1 MRRMIAA
8 GPSAKRP
15 PHIGL
20 GAGALGPAG
29 SSPRVSAAF
38 LATLGTVA
46 LALLLAVT
54 VKAGLAAEP
63 DLKPGEFI
71 PASPPQPA
79 PEVSFSDLSGNGVAL
94 ADFKGKLV
102 LLNLWATWC
111 QPCLTEMPS
120 LEKLQEKSE
129 EKLIVAAVSEDRR
142 GKEVVEPFVAKHGLD
157 KVKIY
162 LDPKSAVGH
171 AFSVRGLPTT
181 LVIDTKGQVVG
192 RVEGAAEWDSDK
204 MTKALQPFLPEASD
218 EPKLKK
224 AERQGG

>member
-1 MRRMIAA
+1 MRRIIAA

-29 SSPRVSAAF
+29 SSPRVSAAFF

-94 ADFKGKLV
+94 ADFK
-102 LLNLWATWC
+102 
-111 QPCLTEMPS
+111 
-120 LEKLQEKSE
+120 
-129 EKLIVAAVSEDRR
+129 
-142 GKEVVEPFVAKHGLD
+142 
-157 KVKIY
+157 
-162 LDPKSAVGH
+162 
-171 AFSVRGLPTT
+171 
-181 LVIDTKGQVVG
+181 
-192 RVEGAAEWDSDK
+192 
-204 MTKALQPFLPEASD
+204 
-218 EPKLKK
+218 
-224 AERQGG
+224 

>member
-1 MRRMIAA
+1 
-8 GPSAKRP
+8 
-15 PHIGL
+15 
-20 GAGALGPAG
+20 
-29 SSPRVSAAF
+29 

-54 VKAGLAAEP
+54 AAPAAEP
-63 DLKPGEFI
+63 DVKPGEFI
-71 PASPPQPA
+71 AASPPQPA
-79 PEVSFSDLSGNGVAL
+79 PEVSFTDLSGNGVAL

-111 QPCLTEMPS
+111 QPCLKEMPS
-120 LEKLQEKSE
+120 LVKLQEKSE
-129 EKLIVAAVSEDRR
+129 DKLIVAAVSEDRG
-142 GKEVVEPFVAKHGLD
+142 GKDVVEPFVAKHGLD
-157 KVKIY
+157 KMKIY

-204 MTKALQPFLPEASD
+204 MAKLLQPFLPEASD
-218 EPKLKK
+218 QPKLKK
-224 AERQGG
+224 AERQGD